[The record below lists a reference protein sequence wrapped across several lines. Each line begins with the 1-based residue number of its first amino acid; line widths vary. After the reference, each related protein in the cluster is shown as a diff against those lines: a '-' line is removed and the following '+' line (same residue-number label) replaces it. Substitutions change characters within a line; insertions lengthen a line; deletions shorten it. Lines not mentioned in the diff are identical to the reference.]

1 MDNIV
6 LYYFV
11 VIQMIAAMKA
21 ATAIITF
28 VELTVFTFDKFDDGI

>member
-1 MDNIV
+1 MNHIV
-6 LYYFV
+6 LYYLV

-28 VELTVFTFDKFDDGI
+28 VELTVFTFAKFDDGI